1 MTDTMIEKPFE
12 YLRRLSTGER
22 FEQATVDLW
31 YEARA
36 YVIDKL
42 EDVAFKADA
51 GEHLH
56 AVVASDSPAML
67 SVVRQIALLAHY
79 INHQEEADLPAER
92 HRTVITVV
100 SRRSDIKKLLEREE
114 YLNRLVAMCKFTDID
129 GVTLN
134 DNSYIDLE
142 IRIAAGGDDIDDRS
156 AVRRDFSEAEM
167 NDFCAGQAAK
177 GVDIYSI
184 DTRNAYYASQIYEL
198 GCDIHNLPDEDI
210 HSADRYALALDTFK
224 YRHLPALTEA
234 LMKTDDLIKARE
246 CLSNIFCADC
256 FGSRTK
262 AMELS
267 RKDDDRKMDSVWKR
281 NNNPLSRSEHSRWVV
296 EKLIMGYR
304 PLSAAEHY
312 RHESL
317 SYDGAAQRRY
327 RKILKASAPS
337 PAHIDLCSYRD
348 LRRINPADMK
358 YDSFLMLAIP
368 HILAKTGK

>member
-1 MTDTMIEKPFE
+1 MTEKPFE

-22 FEQATVDLW
+22 FDPATVALW

-36 YVIDKL
+36 YVVDKL

-51 GEHLH
+51 GEYLH

-79 INHQEEADLPAER
+79 INHREEADSPAER
-92 HRTVITVV
+92 RRTVITLL
-100 SRRSDIKKLLEREE
+100 SRRSDIKRLLEREE
-114 YLNRLVAMCKFTDID
+114 YLNRLVGECKFTDID
-129 GVTLN
+129 GVTVN
-134 DNSYIDLE
+134 DDSYIDLE
-142 IRIAAGGDDIDDRS
+142 IRIAADGGDIADRP

-167 NDFCAGQAAK
+167 NGFCAAQRAK

-224 YRHLPALTEA
+224 YRHMPALTKA
-234 LMKTDDLIKARE
+234 LMESDDPITARE

-256 FGSRTK
+256 FGSRAK

-267 RKDDDRKMDSVWKR
+267 RKEGERKMDAVWKR

-304 PLSAAEHY
+304 PLSPAEHY

-317 SYDGAAQRRY
+317 SYDGDAQKRY
-327 RKILKASAPS
+327 RKMLKTSAPS

-358 YDSFLMLAIP
+358 FDSFLMLAIP